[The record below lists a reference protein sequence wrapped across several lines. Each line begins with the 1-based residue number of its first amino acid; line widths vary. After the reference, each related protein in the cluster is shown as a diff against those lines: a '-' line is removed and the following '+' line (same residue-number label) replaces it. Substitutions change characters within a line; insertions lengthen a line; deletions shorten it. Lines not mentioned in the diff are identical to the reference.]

1 MKQKILRYFWL
12 SDYVKQICGI
22 NPVNSFVDVRIGT
35 IFFTSYLFVLLL
47 STTLRIK
54 VNLIYFLFTCYN
66 IDASQMS
73 SKTFLISRREETWSQ
88 N

>member
-1 MKQKILRYFWL
+1 MKIWIHLKVKVLFFILHQIKQKILRYLWV

-22 NPVNSFVDVRIGT
+22 NPVNSFVDVRIGK

-54 VNLIYFLFTCYN
+54 GNLIYLSDSCSPA
-66 IDASQMS
+66 I
-73 SKTFLISRREETWSQ
+73 I
-88 N
+88 

>member
-1 MKQKILRYFWL
+1 MKIWIHIKAKVLFFILHQIKQKISSIFL
-12 SDYVKQICGI
+12 SDYVEQICGI

-54 VNLIYFLFTCYN
+54 VNLIYLSDSCSPA
-66 IDASQMS
+66 I
-73 SKTFLISRREETWSQ
+73 I
-88 N
+88 

>member
-1 MKQKILRYFWL
+1 MKIWIHIKAKVLFFILHKIKQKILRYFWL

-35 IFFTSYLFVLLL
+35 VFFTSYLFVLLL

-54 VNLIYFLFTCYN
+54 VNLIYLSDSCSPAM
-66 IDASQMS
+66 I
-73 SKTFLISRREETWSQ
+73 
-88 N
+88 